1 MNETV
6 ITVIV
11 VVSLIIIM
19 SIFSLRNKN
28 DAWEGTLIKKKTVE
42 NEDSMVTIYKLTFK
56 TDDGKTKHIT
66 VNKTEPEV
74 FFENARYR
82 KEKGEY
88 IPKAV
93 ESEK

>member
-11 VVSLIIIM
+11 VVLLIIIM
-19 SIFSLRNKN
+19 SFFSLKSKN
-28 DAWEGTLIKKKTVE
+28 DSWTGTLIKKKTI
-42 NEDSMVTIYKLTFK
+42 EDEESMRTTYRLTFK
-56 TDDGKTKHIT
+56 TDDEKTKKIT

-74 FFENARYR
+74 FFENSRYK

-88 IPKAV
+88 IPKPIN
-93 ESEK
+93 